1 MVKRRQI
8 NFEMSDT
15 EWAKFRTYC
24 LQHNIHATNFVVQSI
39 RKQINI
45 LDDEKR
51 NILDDEKRNVLNK
64 RIDILNKKRYI
75 LDETIKALDEKIN
88 ILGGYEV

>member
-51 NILDDEKRNVLNK
+51 NVLNK